1 MNPNKHLNKYKLFK
15 TDKTKI
21 YAKVQYTTPQKA
33 ISVFCRSNFKS
44 NHSYSSLLGD
54 KMLDIPSISAIVAA
68 VGVLVGVALTVL
80 ELRNLVQTRQTELVM
95 RLYSSRASKEF
106 QEAWKKVMAKE
117 FKDYHDYEKWYEW
130 SDYIEV
136 GIFFEGIGILLCR
149 KLIDIRLVDDLFSYI
164 IKATWEKIKRVVE
177 EVRKRNNAPQIF
189 EWFEYLYNEM
199 QKREQQ
205 LAKTP

>member
-1 MNPNKHLNKYKLFK
+1 
-15 TDKTKI
+15 
-21 YAKVQYTTPQKA
+21 
-33 ISVFCRSNFKS
+33 
-44 NHSYSSLLGD
+44 
-54 KMLDIPSISAIVAA
+54 MLDIPSISAIVAA

-106 QEAWKKVMAKE
+106 QESWKKVMAKE

-130 SDYIEV
+130 SDFIEV

-164 IKATWEKIKRVVE
+164 MKTTWEKIKRVVE

-189 EWFEYLYNEM
+189 EWFEFLYNEM
-199 QKREQQ
+199 QKRERP